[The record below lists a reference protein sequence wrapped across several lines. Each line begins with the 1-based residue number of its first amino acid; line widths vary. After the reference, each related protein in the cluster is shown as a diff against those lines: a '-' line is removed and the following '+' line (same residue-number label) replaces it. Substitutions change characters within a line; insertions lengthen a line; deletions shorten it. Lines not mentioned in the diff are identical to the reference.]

1 MLSPILTGSA
11 EGSAMTD
18 VSAYDA
24 QLAAGRHD
32 RTEAKMRVDTSAI
45 QSDRLAAPLCTR
57 WFSARKAPLRE
68 GWYEVM
74 SADGDRL
81 MADWRKIG
89 DVMAFWIY
97 AEFGAIPI
105 RRKIA
110 HVKKWRGML
119 ARANVSSDG

>member
-1 MLSPILTGSA
+1 MLSPILTVSP

-32 RTEAKMRVDTSAI
+32 RTDAKTRVDTSAM
-45 QSDRLAAPLCTR
+45 QSDRLGAPVYTR
-57 WFSARKAPLRE
+57 WFSARRAPLRE
-68 GWYEVM
+68 GWYEIM

-105 RRKIA
+105 RKEID

-119 ARANVSSDG
+119 ASANASSDG